1 VPATIGSDGVAQ
13 LDRDERIEKVLTI
26 FTERNFVLITPTS
39 MQIPL
44 SFEEGQIVYY
54 TDTDYE
60 ATANLISKFI
70 TDVEI
75 SSNQRIL
82 MWEEGSTVNLG
93 TIMIVDSVP
102 EMHYISI
109 QVGK

>member
-1 VPATIGSDGVAQ
+1 
-13 LDRDERIEKVLTI
+13 
-26 FTERNFVLITPTS
+26 
-39 MQIPL
+39 
-44 SFEEGQIVYY
+44 VYY
-54 TDTDYE
+54 TDTDFE
-60 ATANLISKFI
+60 ATENLISQFI
-70 TDVEI
+70 NDVEI

-82 MWEEGSTVNLG
+82 MWEVGSTVNLG

>member
-1 VPATIGSDGVAQ
+1 MVEELAADC
-13 LDRDERIEKVLTI
+13 EKVYNLAQDKY
-26 FTERNFVLITPTS
+26 TEGKYQESVELQEITLQ
-39 MQIPL
+39 MN
-44 SFEEGQIVYY
+44 GC
-54 TDTDYE
+54 
-60 ATANLISKFI
+60 
-70 TDVEI
+70 DVEI